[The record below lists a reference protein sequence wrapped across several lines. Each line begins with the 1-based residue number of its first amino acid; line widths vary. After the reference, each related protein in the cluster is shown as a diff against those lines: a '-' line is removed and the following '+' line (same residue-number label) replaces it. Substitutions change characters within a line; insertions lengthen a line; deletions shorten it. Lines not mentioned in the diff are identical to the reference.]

1 MVFIATCKRNAG
13 CRLSIVERTPFSR
26 ENCVMLVTNIVT
38 PSKAAHFNLTQSHL
52 HGCRGKEKENWQKM
66 GKMVENRRETK
77 NKLKI

>member
-52 HGCRGKEKENWQKM
+52 HGCRGKEKENWQKW
-66 GKMVENRRETK
+66 GKWWKTGEKQK